1 MGQIKITVKQV
12 QSLFFLKV
20 VSEYDMQLQWISV
33 ALFSV
38 FAGRSD
44 DVWKS
49 FTTNNQVWFT
59 SGTPIP
65 KSAQVWQSTKR
76 FSLFWNFHFVFLGLW
91 IICLC
96 ILNGIFFTK
105 YLPKRPCWS
114 MQNFLPL
121 MNRFIRRDTNLSKSP
136 SLTRSILTL

>member
-1 MGQIKITVKQV
+1 MGKIKITVKQV

-76 FSLFWNFHFVFLGLW
+76 FSLFWNFYFVLLGLW
-91 IICLC
+91 VICLC

-105 YLPKRPCWS
+105 HLPKRPYWS

-121 MNRFIRRDTNLSKSP
+121 MNRFIMGE
-136 SLTRSILTL
+136 ILISHRALP